1 VKSKTLAERAAWTFI
16 ALKAGGLELSVDKAR
31 CMLGWTPRSNEKSI
45 IASAE
50 RLVRLWLLKGS
61 PSKRSLNKS

>member
-1 VKSKTLAERAAWTFI
+1 VKSKTLAERAAWDFI
-16 ALKAGGLELSVDKAR
+16 ALEGGGLELSVVKSR
-31 CMLGWTPRSNEKSI
+31 CLLGWTPRSNEKSK

-50 RLVRLWLLKGS
+50 SLVRLGLLKGS